1 MTRPIVNNYNLE
13 TNELINR
20 EMNDIELEQYEAN
33 KAKEAVKVNAETN
46 KAIEKAALLKKL
58 GITAEEAKLLIE

>member
-13 TNELINR
+13 TNELISR

>member
-13 TNELINR
+13 TNELISR

-33 KAKEAVKVNAETN
+33 KAKEVVKVNAETN